1 MDRFQYLDILRTN
14 LITNVTKI
22 QLLDSWI
29 IRQDRDS
36 EQQRLRI
43 DRNKFYKTFD

>member
-1 MDRFQYLDILRTN
+1 MMDRFQYLDILRTN
-14 LITNVTKI
+14 LITNVTNVRKI

-29 IRQDRDS
+29 IQQDRDS

-43 DRNKFYKTFD
+43 DRNKF

>member
-14 LITNVTKI
+14 LITNVTNVTKI
-22 QLLDSWI
+22 HLLDSWI
-29 IRQDRDS
+29 IRQDWDS

-43 DRNKFYKTFD
+43 DRNKF

>member
-43 DRNKFYKTFD
+43 DRNKF